1 MKNHRYLCGLR
12 QVNTPKGRCIP
23 MQPGAI
29 PAVAMIQFVWCS
41 PAIQAQSPKVMPCL
55 EFRRDQRMKPEEP
68 KSEII
73 LYQTEDNRTRIEVR
87 LENETV
93 WLTQK
98 QMAEL
103 FQKDVRTIND
113 HIQNLFEERELVP
126 ESVIRKYRIT
136 AADGKSYETQ
146 HYNLD
151 VVISVGY
158 RVKSLRGTQFRIW
171 ATQRLREYI
180 VKGFTLDDERLKQGG
195 TKNEYFDELLQRIRE
210 IRLSERNFYRKICD
224 IYQTSVD
231 YDPRAEVTQ
240 LFFQTVQNKM
250 HWAVHGQTAAEVI
263 HTRADAAQPHM
274 GLTSWKGAKPRKPDV
289 AIAKNYLTE
298 EELKKLSLIVTQYL
312 DFAELQA
319 LERRPMTMRDWIAKL
334 DAFLRAGDREIL
346 EHAGTISAEEAKRS
360 AELQFE
366 KFDRQRRQ
374 LEDAQADAQFAD
386 EVENLAQKA
395 KQLKPPKR
403 KK

>member
-1 MKNHRYLCGLR
+1 
-12 QVNTPKGRCIP
+12 
-23 MQPGAI
+23 
-29 PAVAMIQFVWCS
+29 
-41 PAIQAQSPKVMPCL
+41 
-55 EFRRDQRMKPEEP
+55 MKPEP

-73 LYQTEDNRTRIEVR
+73 LYQAEDNRTRIEVR
-87 LENETV
+87 LEGETV

-103 FQKDVRTIND
+103 FQKDVRTINE
-113 HIQNLFEERELVP
+113 HIQNVFGEGELQREATIRKFRIVQPEGARSVEREV
-126 ESVIRKYRIT
+126 
-136 AADGKSYETQ
+136 DF
-146 HYNLD
+146 YNLE
-151 VVISVGY
+151 VIISVGY

-180 VKGFTLDDERLKQGG
+180 VKGFALDDERLKQGG
-195 TKNEYFDELLQRIRE
+195 TRNEYYDELLQRIRE

-224 IYQTSVD
+224 IYQTSID
-231 YDPRAEVTQ
+231 YDPSAALTQ

-263 HTRADAAQPHM
+263 HRRAKATQPHM
-274 GLTSWKGAKPRKPDV
+274 GLSSWKGAKVRKPDV
-289 AIAKNYLTE
+289 AIAKNYLTG

-334 DAFLRAGDREIL
+334 DAFLRAGDRQIL
-346 EHAGTISAEEAKRS
+346 EHAGSISADEAKRK
-360 AELQFE
+360 AELEFDQ
-366 KFDRQRRQ
+366 FDRQRRQ
-374 LEDAQADAQFAD
+374 LEDAQADAQFA
-386 EVENLAQKA
+386 EEIENLAQKA
-395 KQLKPPKR
+395 KQLKPPRR

>member
-1 MKNHRYLCGLR
+1 MK
-12 QVNTPKGRCIP
+12 
-23 MQPGAI
+23 
-29 PAVAMIQFVWCS
+29 
-41 PAIQAQSPKVMPCL
+41 
-55 EFRRDQRMKPEEP
+55 P
-68 KSEII
+68 KSELI

-93 WLTQK
+93 WLTQA
-98 QMAEL
+98 QIADL
-103 FQKDVRTIND
+103 FQRERSVITKHVR
-113 HIQNLFEERELVP
+113 NLFEEGELAEEAVCANYA
-126 ESVIRKYRIT
+126 RT
-136 AADGKSYETQ
+136 AADGKTYQTVY
-146 HYNLD
+146 YNLD
-151 VVISVGY
+151 VIISVGY
-158 RVKSLRGTQFRIW
+158 RVKSQRGTQFRIW

-195 TKNEYFDELLQRIRE
+195 AKNEYFDELLQRIRE

-231 YDPRAEVTQ
+231 YEPSAEMTQ
-240 LFFQTVQNKM
+240 RFFQTVQNKM
-250 HWAVHGQTAAEVI
+250 HWAVHSRTAAEVI
-263 HTRADAAQPHM
+263 HQRANAAQPPM
-274 GLTSWKGAKPRKPDV
+274 GLTSWNGAKVRKPDV

-346 EHAGTISAEEAKRS
+346 EHAGSISAEEARRK
-360 AELQFE
+360 AELEFD
-366 KFDRQRRQ
+366 KFDWQRRQ
-374 LEDAQADAQFAD
+374 LEDAQADAQFAQ
-386 EVENLAQKA
+386 EVEDLAKKA
-395 KQLKPPKR
+395 KQLKPPKQ